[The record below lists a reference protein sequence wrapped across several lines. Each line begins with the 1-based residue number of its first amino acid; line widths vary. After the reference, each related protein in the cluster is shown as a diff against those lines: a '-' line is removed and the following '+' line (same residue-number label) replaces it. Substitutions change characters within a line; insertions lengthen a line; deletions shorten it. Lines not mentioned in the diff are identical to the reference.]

1 MADETVEE
9 SVAETRGDEV
19 ADLDGERTEDS
30 IADETEAPAEAGPS
44 RGKLFAAAVG
54 ARAVAFGRAW
64 MRAATRQG
72 AALIAGL
79 ALCASFPPWGF
90 WWAAFPA
97 LSVLGL
103 VLWSPRTTLRGGLG
117 YGLLFGLAFFIP
129 LLPWTGQLVGAVP
142 WLALSLLCALWVAL
156 FGLLAVAVRNLPGW
170 PLWFA
175 AAWSATEWGKAS
187 VPFGGFPWGRVAF
200 GQGDSPML
208 GLARYGG
215 APLVSFAVALGAF
228 AVTALGIEMYRWWR
242 SPSVGPDGARPMPS
256 VLLPG
261 VCVCLVLFAMAISW
275 QQVRHASHGATDG
288 RTVTVAAVQGNVP
301 RLGLD
306 FNAQRRAVLDYHV
319 KETVLLAQDVKAG
332 KAPAPQFVVW
342 PENSSDI
349 DPIRN
354 ADAAEAINEAAQA
367 IGVPIL
373 VGGVLRHPDSTP
385 EQPKSI
391 NSIIVWDPNTGP
403 GERHDKQIVQPFGEY
418 LPWRSFFAHF
428 SEYADRA
435 GYFVPGDGNGV
446 VTAGGVN
453 IGVAT
458 CWEVLFDRALR
469 QSTLN
474 GAEILAVPSNNALFG
489 SAMSEQQLAISKVRA
504 VEHDREVIVV
514 GTTGIS
520 AFVSP
525 DGVDAGRTTFF
536 EPAYI
541 DMQVRLHNDLT
552 PATQWGPWVEWAL
565 ALIAG
570 LAVLASAGLAILHNG
585 GLKRPEPEVEPA
597 SPTKET

>member
-1 MADETVEE
+1 M
-9 SVAETRGDEV
+9 
-19 ADLDGERTEDS
+19 
-30 IADETEAPAEAGPS
+30 
-44 RGKLFAAAVG
+44 
-54 ARAVAFGRAW
+54 
-64 MRAATRQG
+64 
-72 AALIAGL
+72 
-79 ALCASFPPWGF
+79 
-90 WWAAFPA
+90 
-97 LSVLGL
+97 
-103 VLWSPRTTLRGGLG
+103 
-117 YGLLFGLAFFIP
+117 
-129 LLPWTGQLVGAVP
+129 
-142 WLALSLLCALWVAL
+142 
-156 FGLLAVAVRNLPGW
+156 
-170 PLWFA
+170 
-175 AAWSATEWGKAS
+175 
-187 VPFGGFPWGRVAF
+187 
-200 GQGDSPML
+200 
-208 GLARYGG
+208 
-215 APLVSFAVALGAF
+215 SFAVALGAF

-504 VEHDREVIVV
+504 VEHDREVVVV

>member
-1 MADETVEE
+1 MADEIVDD
-9 SVAETRGDEV
+9 V
-19 ADLDGERTEDS
+19 
-30 IADETEAPAEAGPS
+30 TEADAPADAEQEAPEETGPS
-44 RGKLFAAAVG
+44 RVSVFAEALRTRCA
-54 ARAVAFGRAW
+54 AFGRDW
-64 MRAATRQG
+64 LRAAPRQAG
-72 AALIAGL
+72 AIVGGL
-79 ALCASFPPWGF
+79 AMCASFPPWGF

-97 LSVLGL
+97 LSILAL
-103 VLWSPRTTLRGGLG
+103 VLWSARTTFRGGLG
-117 YGLLFGLAFFIP
+117 YGLLFGLAFYIP
-129 LLPWTGQLVGAVP
+129 LLPWTGELVGAVP
-142 WLALSLLCALWVAL
+142 WLALSLLCAISVSL
-156 FGLLAVAVRNLPGW
+156 FGVLAVAVRNLPGW

-175 AAWSATEWGKAS
+175 AAWSAAEWVKAS

-200 GQGDSPML
+200 GQGDGPML
-208 GLARYGG
+208 SLARYGG

-228 AVTALGIEMYRWWR
+228 AVTALVIEMYRWWR
-242 SPSVGPDGARPMPS
+242 SPAVGPDGARPVPS
-256 VLLPG
+256 ILLPG
-261 VCVCLVLFAMAISW
+261 ACVCLVLFAMAVSW
-275 QQVRHASHGATDG
+275 QQVRQASHGATDG

-319 KETVLLAQDVKAG
+319 KETLRLAQDVKAG

-354 ADAAEAINEAAQA
+354 SDAAEVITEAAQA
-367 IGVPIL
+367 IGAPIL

-385 EQPKSI
+385 EEPKSI
-391 NSIIVWDPNTGP
+391 NSVIVWDPDSGP

-428 SEYADRA
+428 SKYAERA

-458 CWEVLFDRALR
+458 CWEVVFDRALR
-469 QSTLN
+469 ESTLN
-474 GAEILAVPSNNALFG
+474 GAEILTVPSNNALFG
-489 SAMSEQQLAISKVRA
+489 TAMSEQQLAISKVRA
-504 VEHDREVIVV
+504 VEHNREVVVV

-520 AFVSP
+520 AFIAP
-525 DGVDAGRTTFF
+525 DGVDAGRTKFF

-565 ALIAG
+565 ALVAG
-570 LAVLASAGLAILHNG
+570 LAVLASAGLAILHNR
-585 GLKRPEPEVEPA
+585 GLKRRKNVPDDEAEPA

>member
-1 MADETVEE
+1 MADEALDEDVTELEAPNDVED
-9 SVAETRGDEV
+9 DEV
-19 ADLDGERTEDS
+19 PGE
-30 IADETEAPAEAGPS
+30 AEPS
-44 RGKLFAAAVG
+44 RGAVIAAALR
-54 ARAVAFGRAW
+54 ARVAAFGRAW
-64 MRAATRQG
+64 LRAAPRQVG
-72 AALIAGL
+72 VIGGGL
-79 ALCASFPPWGF
+79 ALCVSFPPWGF

-97 LSVLGL
+97 LSILGL
-103 VLWSPRTTLRGGLG
+103 VLWSRRTALRGGLG
-117 YGLLFGLAFFIP
+117 YGLLFGLAFYIP
-129 LLPWTGQLVGAVP
+129 LLPWTGELVGVFP
-142 WLALSLLCALWVAL
+142 WLALSLLCAISVAF
-156 FGLLAVAVRNLPGW
+156 FGVLAVAVRNLPGW

-175 AAWSATEWGKAS
+175 AAWSAAEWGKAS
-187 VPFGGFPWGRVAF
+187 IPFGGFPWGRIAYS
-200 GQGDSPML
+200 QGDGPML

-228 AVTALGIEMYRWWR
+228 AVTALGIELYRWWR
-242 SPSVGPDGARPMPS
+242 SPAAGPDGARPVPS

-261 VCVCLVLFAMAISW
+261 VCVCLVLFAMAVSW
-275 QQVRHASHGATDG
+275 QQVRHASHGATNG

-319 KETVLLAQDVKAG
+319 KETLLLAQDVKAG
-332 KAPAPQFVVW
+332 RAPAPQFVVW

-354 ADAAEAINEAAQA
+354 ADAAEAITEAAKT
-367 IGVPIL
+367 IGAPIL

-391 NSIIVWDPNTGP
+391 NSVIVWDPETGP

-446 VTAGGVN
+446 VTAGGVK

-489 SAMSEQQLAISKVRA
+489 TAMSEQQLAISKVRA

-520 AFVSP
+520 AFIAP
-525 DGVDAGRTTFF
+525 DGVDAGRTKFF

-541 DMQVRLHNDLT
+541 DMQVRLHNDVT
-552 PATQWGPWVEWAL
+552 PATQWGPWIEWAL

-585 GLKRPEPEVEPA
+585 GLKRRKNVPDDEAELA
-597 SPTKET
+597 SPSKET